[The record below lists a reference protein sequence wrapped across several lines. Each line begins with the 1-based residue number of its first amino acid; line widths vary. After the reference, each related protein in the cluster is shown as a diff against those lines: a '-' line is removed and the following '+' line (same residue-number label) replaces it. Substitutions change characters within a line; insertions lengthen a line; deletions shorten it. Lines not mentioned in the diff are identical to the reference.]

1 MQNHKVDVLIVGAGP
16 AGLTAALYVGRAGKT
31 AAVIEGRAPSRLSV
45 GYTIENYPGVA
56 AIDSRDLL
64 AQIKDQAL
72 RFGAQVVKGDVIAL
86 SLDSDPKLVTTSE
99 ALIEAGAI
107 ILATG
112 RPFSRSKIIP
122 GEDRLVGAGVSY
134 CAVCDGP
141 LYRGREVAAYG
152 PTAEAAEEVLALHDL
167 GCRVHWVTGP
177 VKDEDIPPER
187 VEAIER
193 LGVHVYPRA
202 EIKEIIGTDRVEKV
216 ILKTESEEKT
226 LVAAG
231 VFIFR
236 EVPPGPLFSQAGL
249 KLDHRQCLAVDR
261 FQQTNLEGVFA
272 AGDVT
277 CGALQVVSAAGE
289 GCIAALRA
297 IAFLRARE
305 E

>member
-1 MQNHKVDVLIVGAGP
+1 V
-16 AGLTAALYVGRAGKT
+16 TAALYAGRAGRK
-31 AAVIEGRAPSRLSV
+31 AVVIEGRAASRLST
-45 GYTIENYPGVA
+45 GYTIENYPGFA
-56 AIDSRDLL
+56 AINSRDLL
-64 AQIKDQAL
+64 AQIRDQAL
-72 RFGAQVVKGDVIAL
+72 HYGAEVVKGDVIAL

-99 ALIEAGAI
+99 ALVEAGAV

-122 GEDRLVGAGVSY
+122 GEDRLVGSGVSY

-141 LYRGREVAAYG
+141 LYRGREVTAYG
-152 PTAEAAEEVLALHDL
+152 STAEAAEEVLALHDL

-193 LGVHVYPRA
+193 LGVRVYRRA
-202 EIKEIIGTDRVEKV
+202 EIKEIVGTDRVEKV
-216 ILKTESEEKT
+216 ILETGAEEKT
-226 LVAAG
+226 LVPDG

-249 KLDHRQCLAVDR
+249 KMDHRQCLAVDR

-277 CGALQVVSAAGE
+277 CGALQVVTAAGE
-289 GCIAALRA
+289 GCVAALRA
-297 IAFLRARE
+297 IAYLRARE